1 VNIAGNRWD
10 LPPELARVHMVGIG
24 GAGMSGIAR
33 ILLDRGGQV
42 SGSDAKESRG
52 VAALRA
58 RGAQIAIGHDAAN
71 LDLLSGGPTVVI
83 TTHAAIP
90 KNNPELLEAHRR
102 AVPVILRP
110 AVLAKLM
117 AGHRILMVT
126 GTHGKTTTTSMLI
139 VALQH
144 SGFDPSFAVGGDLGE
159 AGTNAHHG
167 SGDVFVAEADESDG
181 SLLEYTPDVAVVTNI
196 EADHLDFFGSEAAY
210 IDVFDA
216 FVQRLA
222 PGGALVVCA
231 DDTGAEALAARAA
244 TAGVRVLRY
253 GTGPAAGLAGELI
266 GWQQQGTGAVAEIRL
281 AGEQHPRAMR
291 LSVPGR
297 HMALNALAAVL
308 AAVEAGA
315 PVEQVLDG
323 LAGFEGVR
331 RRFELVGTADGV
343 RVFDD
348 YAHHPTEVSAALTAL
363 RGIARGDHSGH
374 PGGHPGAQGGAQG
387 GRSIVVFQPHLYSRT
402 QTFAR
407 EFGAAL
413 DGADEVFVLDV
424 YAAREQPLAGISGA
438 TVAEHVSVPVH
449 YLPDLSA
456 VAASVASAAR
466 PGDVVV
472 TMGAGDVTMLGPE
485 ILAAL
490 ESRAGEPRS
499 RR

>member
-1 VNIAGNRWD
+1 MNPDQA
-10 LPPELARVHMVGIG
+10 LPPDLQRVHMVGIG

-33 ILLDRGGQV
+33 ILLDRGGMV

-58 RGAQIAIGHDAAN
+58 RGAVISIGHDAAN
-71 LDLLSGGPTVVI
+71 LDLLPGGATAVI

-90 KNNPELLEAHRR
+90 KTNPELVEARRR

-117 AGHRILMVT
+117 AGYRTVLVT

-167 SGDVFVAEADESDG
+167 SGEVFVAEADESDG

-196 EADHLDFFGSEAAY
+196 EADHLDFFGSPQAY
-210 IDVFDA
+210 TAVFDA
-216 FVQRLA
+216 FVDRLR

-231 DDTGAEALAARAA
+231 DDPGAVALAERVAA
-244 TAGVRVLRY
+244 LGIRVLRY
-253 GTGPAAGLAGELI
+253 GSDPSDDLAGTLV
-266 GWQQQGTGAVAEIRL
+266 GWEQHGTGAVAHILL
-281 AGEQHPRAMR
+281 AGETQPRTMR
-291 LSVPGR
+291 LAVPGR

-308 AAVEAGA
+308 GAAEAGA
-315 PVEQVLDG
+315 PVVDVLDG

-348 YAHHPTEVSAALTAL
+348 YAHHPTEVRAALTAM
-363 RGIARGDHSGH
+363 RTIVEQDSAGR
-374 PGGHPGAQGGAQG
+374 PTTTGA
-387 GRSIVVFQPHLYSRT
+387 RSIVVFQPHLYSRT
-402 QTFAR
+402 KAFAR
-407 EFGAAL
+407 EFGVAL
-413 DGADEVFVLDV
+413 DAADEVFVLDV
-424 YAAREQPLAGISGA
+424 YGAREQPLAGISGG
-438 TVAEHVSVPVH
+438 TVAEHVGVPVH
-449 YLPDLSA
+449 YVPDLSTVA
-456 VAASVASAAR
+456 EQVAAAVR

-472 TMGAGDVTMLGPE
+472 TMGAGDVTLLGPE
-485 ILAAL
+485 IISAL
-490 ESRAGEPRS
+490 RARTESRRLP
-499 RR
+499 

>member
-1 VNIAGNRWD
+1 MIPGASMNPAQA
-10 LPPELARVHMVGIG
+10 LPPELQRVHMVGIG

-33 ILLDRGGQV
+33 ILLDRGGMV

-58 RGAQIAIGHDAAN
+58 RGAVISIGHDAAN
-71 LDLLSGGPTVVI
+71 LDLLPGGASAVI

-90 KNNPELLEAHRR
+90 KTNPELVEARRR

-110 AVLAKLM
+110 VVLAKLM
-117 AGHRILMVT
+117 AGYRTVLVT

-167 SGDVFVAEADESDG
+167 SGEVFVAEADESDG

-196 EADHLDFFGSEAAY
+196 EADHLDFFGSPQAY
-210 IDVFDA
+210 TAVFDA
-216 FVQRLA
+216 FVDRLR

-231 DDTGAEALAARAA
+231 DDPGAAALAERVAA
-244 TAGVRVLRY
+244 LGIRVLRY
-253 GTGPAAGLAGELI
+253 GSDPSAGLAGALVSWE
-266 GWQQQGTGAVAEIRL
+266 QHGTGAVAHILL
-281 AGEQHPRAMR
+281 AGETQPRTMR
-291 LSVPGR
+291 LAVPGR

-308 AAVEAGA
+308 AAAEAGA
-315 PVEQVLDG
+315 PVADVLDG

-348 YAHHPTEVSAALTAL
+348 YAHHPTEVRAALTAM
-363 RGIARGDHSGH
+363 RAIVGQDRTGRPATTGARSV
-374 PGGHPGAQGGAQG
+374 
-387 GRSIVVFQPHLYSRT
+387 VVFQPHLYSRT
-402 QTFAR
+402 KTFAL

-413 DGADEVFVLDV
+413 DAADEVFVLDV
-424 YAAREQPLAGISGA
+424 YGAREQPLPGISGA
-438 TVAEHVSVPVH
+438 TVAEHVGVPVH
-449 YLPDLSA
+449 YLPDLSTVA
-456 VAASVASAAR
+456 EQVAAAVR

-472 TMGAGDVTMLGPE
+472 TMGAGDVTLLGPE
-485 ILAAL
+485 IISAL
-490 ESRAGEPRS
+490 RARAQARGLL
-499 RR
+499 